1 MFNGKIHYFDWA
13 IFNSYVKLPEGKAC
27 KKSHLFHVTVSTT
40 STSRCTPRRLTL
52 GICWNQSNNSWWRT
66 ARNRTQY
73 WEVRHIWETY
83 IYDIWEDVALWDT
96 ISMVSDSKNIQ
107 KPWYKMRSTYRPAG
121 WQVKPAI
128 DDGSGPPSNTHPVHI
143 NIVHGQLHG
152 RHPGTW
158 QRPNLDCRYFMIHHR
173 NSLDTSDK
181 PYNAWTLCLY
191 DMNRIVMRRFG
202 TDPKTNLQNYCEPRV
217 GPTSITSPCF
227 LSMNCARAKTLINDN
242 HRIVFPER
250 PGKSNYSRVSK
261 ASITTCSENTI
272 AKTWGHNDELPE
284 RPSKLWFKF

>member
-1 MFNGKIHYFDWA
+1 MGKSIISTGQFSLATLNYQRVKHVKRATFSTWPFQRHPHRDA
-13 IFNSYVKLPEGKAC
+13 PHGVSRLEYVGTNPTTHGEGPPETGHSIGK
-27 KKSHLFHVTVSTT
+27 
-40 STSRCTPRRLTL
+40 
-52 GICWNQSNNSWWRT
+52 WD
-66 ARNRTQY
+66 
-73 WEVRHIWETY
+73 TY
-83 IYDIWEDVALWDT
+83 EKHIYDIWEDVALWDT

-272 AKTWGHNDELPE
+272 VKTWGHNDELPE